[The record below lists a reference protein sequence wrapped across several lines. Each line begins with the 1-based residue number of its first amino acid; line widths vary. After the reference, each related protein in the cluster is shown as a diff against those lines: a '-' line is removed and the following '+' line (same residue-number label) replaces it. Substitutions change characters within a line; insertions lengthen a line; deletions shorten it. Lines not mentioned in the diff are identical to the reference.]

1 MATTTM
7 GTACLVENLPAR
19 VKYLLLKSTSF
30 PYTPLRSL
38 LPDLYESIVLGQKI
52 LSPRTARMAGIRVS
66 AANIATTIP
75 IARTMAMDETRLYEQ
90 RDMTANPM
98 MTARPD
104 VMTDSPAH
112 FMASVTASDLS
123 FPALRSSLY
132 LEIMKME

>member
-1 MATTTM
+1 
-7 GTACLVENLPAR
+7 
-19 VKYLLLKSTSF
+19 
-30 PYTPLRSL
+30 
-38 LPDLYESIVLGQKI
+38 
-52 LSPRTARMAGIRVS
+52 MAGIRVS